1 MRVDDRWLEISTS
14 LATLVSLMNKLKV
27 DENALRVDER
37 WLENSNASLWTNSQ
51 KNLNQFKVD
60 AMCMRVD
67 DRWLEIS
74 KNESSH
80 SRQFS

>member
-37 WLENSNASLWTNSQ
+37 DGWKIVTRAYGLTLR
-51 KNLNQFKVD
+51 K
-60 AMCMRVD
+60 
-67 DRWLEIS
+67 I
-74 KNESSH
+74 
-80 SRQFS
+80 